1 LESDVSSSRPSV
13 DPARIGRRFAT
24 LLYWALALYIVAV
37 GVFSIVPQVFW
48 PHTRALAESVTCVD
62 GLTDLRGELLANA
75 GQRVEQGGARPEALR
90 TWLIDWDAR
99 HAALEARCGGQGHDA
114 WVLLGRLR
122 QRLESTL
129 VRFDEEEGS
138 LARDVDSALRGLST
152 TRRGG

>member
-1 LESDVSSSRPSV
+1 
-13 DPARIGRRFAT
+13 
-24 LLYWALALYIVAV
+24 
-37 GVFSIVPQVFW
+37 
-48 PHTRALAESVTCVD
+48 
-62 GLTDLRGELLANA
+62 
-75 GQRVEQGGARPEALR
+75 
-90 TWLIDWDAR
+90 LIDWDAR